1 MKRNNF
7 FHKLFNPIK
16 NDVCKTANQY
26 REKLC
31 KVLIV
36 DDVSTNRYIIKKYIE
51 KATRGHHSNTIIE
64 EAVDANE
71 AINMFSRNNH
81 NIIFMDIKM
90 PGMSG
95 IEATKIILQKNPNVV
110 IYGCTGQIEKE
121 TVKEATKSGMMFCIA
136 KPVSY
141 NCIYDIFNSHL
152 LEDN

>member
-7 FHKLFNPIK
+7 FHKLFNPVK
-16 NDVCKTANQY
+16 KDDCKSVNQ
-26 REKLC
+26 EKLC

-51 KATRGHHSNTIIE
+51 KATRDHTNTITLE

-71 AINMFSRNNH
+71 AIDFFSRNNH

-95 IEATKIILQKNPNVV
+95 IEATKIILQKNPNVL

-121 TVKEATKSGMMFCIA
+121 TVKEATRSGMIFCIA
-136 KPVSY
+136 KPVNYTS
-141 NCIYDIFNSHL
+141 IYDIFN
-152 LEDN
+152 